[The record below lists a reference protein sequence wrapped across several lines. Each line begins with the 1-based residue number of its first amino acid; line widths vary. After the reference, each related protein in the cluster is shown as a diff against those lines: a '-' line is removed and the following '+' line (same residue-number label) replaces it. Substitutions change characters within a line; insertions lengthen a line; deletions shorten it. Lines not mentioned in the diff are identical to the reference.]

1 MQQSV
6 GTSLGGM
13 PVLPRAFVGSQA
25 AYEQICAYGR
35 AMGWS
40 DKPFDFVVDA
50 VLVAAFF
57 AFMYGILRPHVP
69 SNEPS
74 SIIIWAGLTS
84 ACMSGVFW
92 LSCWMFRMVYR
103 HQKVLNAAK
112 K

>member
-1 MQQSV
+1 MAQSETKYV
-6 GTSLGGM
+6 
-13 PVLPRAFVGSQA
+13 
-25 AYEQICAYGR
+25 
-35 AMGWS
+35 
-40 DKPFDFVVDA
+40 KPFDFVVDA